1 MKRLFCIVIALA
13 LCLSLCACGSA
24 GEEEPAPTEE
34 GLEQTLILPR
44 PEEGSAAPEEGE
56 SAVTPPPTPDA
67 RPWHRVEITA
77 DNWSQSFQLREIPL
91 YSITSSGVIAQ
102 VYQTYCVVLRDEYLD
117 QVKSDGDYQ
126 VQFSF
131 SFDLYYNTLDIDTK
145 NYQYRHTDD
154 YGFPGN
160 PMKEATATKSAVF
173 DRYALRYSA
182 YGTDYSRY
190 SGYSNAFFAGW
201 ANINVESKV
210 WSGFYIDLNQV
221 RLESVS
227 GYLQLAD

>member
-44 PEEGSAAPEEGE
+44 PEEQTSASEGSEAV
-56 SAVTPPPTPDA
+56 VTPPPTPDA

-77 DNWSQSFQLREIPL
+77 DNWSQYFQLREIPL
-91 YSITSSGVIAQ
+91 YSITSSGVIAP

-117 QVKSDGDYQ
+117 LAKGDGDYS
-126 VQFSF
+126 VDFSF

-182 YGTDYSRY
+182 YGTDHSRY
-190 SGYSNAFFAGW
+190 SGYSNAFFTGW
-201 ANINVESKV
+201 ANIHPDSKV
-210 WSGFYIDLNQV
+210 WSGFYIDLSKV
-221 RLESVS
+221 TLESVS
-227 GYLQLAD
+227 GYLELAD